1 MDSFEENFEEEG
13 QHFKLQLEVE
23 YVSDKKK
30 SKKKKR
36 K

>member
-1 MDSFEENFEEEG
+1 MEAFDENFEEEC